1 MKELISSIQYKLS
14 KIEEGN
20 ITLAEMEQLVSDSRE
35 LNERLIV
42 LRYKVYEQGVL
53 GIDISIDDET
63 NIEDP
68 LAEIEIDIVSNEDQ
82 VEITESPNENIAEIE
97 DNSEF
102 EIPFELDLFAAKD
115 EQTSEETSKEFE
127 KEEII
132 EKNTIITN
140 SYDEETGVEEEV
152 ITHEETH
159 IFEEEHATIVVET
172 EEKTIITTFND
183 PEPEAPSFIESAQ
196 TSFEESTSSTSNN
209 DSEITNRI
217 KSIEQSLGSNYSIMP
232 LDTLIGSF
240 TLNERLQ
247 FINELFEGSSDAF
260 STAVKKLDSQDNLNA
275 ARSIV
280 AEYAQNNEWDLD
292 SEIVE
297 DFLVKICRRYAADLS
312 A

>member
-1 MKELISSIQYKLS
+1 MIMKELISSIQYKLS
-14 KIEEGN
+14 KIEEGI

-53 GIDISIDDET
+53 GIEITNGDEK
-63 NIEDP
+63 IMEEP
-68 LAEIEIDIVSNEDQ
+68 LAEIEIDIVSE
-82 VEITESPNENIAEIE
+82 EIE
-97 DNSEF
+97 IPEDSIELREEADGNTEF
-102 EIPFELDLFAAKD
+102 DIPFELDLFAEKEDIEQD
-115 EQTSEETSKEFE
+115 ENSSEETD
-127 KEEII
+127 EEII
-132 EKNTIITN
+132 LANNTFFTT
-140 SYDEETGVEEEV
+140 SFDEETGIEEQV
-152 ITHEETH
+152 VTHEETL
-159 IFEEEHATIVVET
+159 IIEEEHATIIVEK
-172 EEKTIITTFND
+172 EEKTIITNINESVE
-183 PEPEAPSFIESAQ
+183 EPVKSESITPSFESI
-196 TSFEESTSSTSNN
+196 SSTSNTN
-209 DSEITNRI
+209 SETALRI
-217 KSIEQSLGSNYSIMP
+217 KSIEQSLRSNYSIMP

-260 STAVKKLDSQDNLNA
+260 STAVKKLDSQENLIS

-280 AEYAQNNEWDLD
+280 AEYAQNNQWDLE

>member
-63 NIEDP
+63 NIEEP
-68 LAEIEIDIVSNEDQ
+68 LAEIKIDIVSNEDQ
-82 VEITESPNENIAEIE
+82 VEITESPNENIEEELE

-115 EQTSEETSKEFE
+115 DQYLEETSNEFE

-132 EKNTIITN
+132 ENNTTISN

-183 PEPEAPSFIESAQ
+183 QEPEAPSIIESAQ
-196 TSFEESTSSTSNN
+196 TTFESTSSTSNS
-209 DSEITNRI
+209 DSETANRI
-217 KSIEQSLGSNYSIMP
+217 KSIEQSLRSNYSIMP